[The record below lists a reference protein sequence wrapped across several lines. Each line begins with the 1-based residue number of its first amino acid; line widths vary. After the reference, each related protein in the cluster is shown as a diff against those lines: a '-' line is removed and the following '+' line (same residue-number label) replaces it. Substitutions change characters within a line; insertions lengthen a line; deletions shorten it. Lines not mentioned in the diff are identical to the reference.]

1 MPVYNDGTGR
11 RESGRYPTL
20 EDAQWAATQLFEA
33 YRPHAWIERITTSS
47 ERVADSGAA
56 SPRPGAEATSEDTRE
71 LRAAVS
77 GLRAFARYFAKGMR
91 DQEGH
96 LWTSANAVVF
106 AYEAIERHLAA
117 RSSSGSPAS
126 KSQGEPTKEVDH
138 G

>member
-33 YRPHAWIERITTSS
+33 YRPHAWIERITTRS
-47 ERVADSGAA
+47 ERVADPGAA
-56 SPRPGAEATSEDTRE
+56 SPRPGAEATSEDSARLDWLWRNGFLE
-71 LRAAVS
+71 AAPHRPGFMPRGS
-77 GLRAFARYFAKGMR
+77 LDEIR
-91 DQEGH
+91 DAIDAEI
-96 LWTSANAVVF
+96 
-106 AYEAIERHLAA
+106 EAQFAA

-126 KSQGEPTKEVDH
+126 EEGTD